1 MIPSRKVVKEVDEGE
16 PRNSDPSFSLPVCPG
31 EDISG
36 GVNGISGGMFLTLSI
51 TDETTSSICALEIAE
66 VVAFASF
73 FVCFFGV
80 AGGAFVVV
88 VAVASATLLV
98 VGTDVVLA
106 VVALGVVE
114 LGSVETGA
122 GAASADVGAASVDG
136 AVTLGVVSV
145 VDVVGAALEFAAA
158 ALLAFSF
165 AFSCIEAII

>member
-1 MIPSRKVVKEVDEGE
+1 
-16 PRNSDPSFSLPVCPG
+16 
-31 EDISG
+31 
-36 GVNGISGGMFLTLSI
+36 MFLTLSI

-73 FVCFFGV
+73 FVCLFVGV
-80 AGGAFVVV
+80 AGGGAGAFVVV
-88 VAVASATLLV
+88 VAVVSATLLV
-98 VGTDVVLA
+98 VGTDVVLV
-106 VVALGVVE
+106 VVALVVVE

-122 GAASADVGAASVDG
+122 GAIVGAASVDG